1 VRQASRQIFE
11 YQKFG
16 RSEIGAAGSWEKTI
30 LEWRN
35 RLSAP
40 SRAKDALEAKMILTI
55 ADRRPDLEA
64 PSAQQR
70 GTRPAGRCIRDPFRY
85 NLTCRPLP
93 PTPAYARCESPNLF
107 GFKAVKWLKYQKL
120 NGSAVP
126 AREQ

>member
-40 SRAKDALEAKMILTI
+40 SRAKDALEAK
-55 ADRRPDLEA
+55 
-64 PSAQQR
+64 
-70 GTRPAGRCIRDPFRY
+70 
-85 NLTCRPLP
+85 
-93 PTPAYARCESPNLF
+93 
-107 GFKAVKWLKYQKL
+107 
-120 NGSAVP
+120 
-126 AREQ
+126 